1 MTEQPFSPSG
11 VTNSLDYRP
20 LEGFVFAV
28 SPFNFTAIAGN
39 LPTSPALMGN
49 TVLWKPSATAKY
61 SAHLIMRL
69 LQEAGLP
76 DGVINL
82 VYGDAAEI
90 SAAALSHPDLAGVHF
105 TGSTSVFDSILQRTG
120 RTSYRNYPRIVGET
134 GGKNFIVVHPTADL
148 DAVAAAVVRGAF
160 EYQGQKCS
168 AASRLFVP
176 SSAWARLC
184 ADARDGDRDHPDGRC
199 ARLPQL
205 HGRRHRR
212 ESRGAGSPESSPRPG
227 RRRA

>member
-1 MTEQPFSPSG
+1 M
-11 VTNSLDYRP
+11 TNSLDYRP

-39 LPTSPALMGN
+39 LPTAPALMGN

-61 SAHLIMRL
+61 SAYLIMRL

-90 SAAALSHPDLAGVHF
+90 SAAALSHSDLAGVHF
-105 TGSTSVFDSILQRTG
+105 TGSTAVFDSILQRTG

-134 GGKNFIVVHPTADL
+134 GGKNFILVHPTADL
-148 DAVAAAVVRGAF
+148 DAVVAAVVRGAF

-176 SSAWARLC
+176 SSVWARLS
-184 ADARDGDRDHPDGRC
+184 ADARGGRSRPFGWEMC
-199 ARLPQL
+199 ATSATSWVPSSTR
-205 HGRRHRR
+205 
-212 ESRGAGSPESSPRPG
+212 SRGVSSPESSATPG